1 MSLYR
6 PSMTFFQEWI
16 DRLGADEEV
25 HFHYQARRGNAPFF
39 NHGSYRDVQLVL
51 EVSGHTLMM
60 YSDGVPSIPE
70 GASVLQFP
78 SAGPGDSHP
87 LESIGYEKADG
98 FYLAIDPR
106 YIRFV
111 SYNENTE
118 RWDHVDPE
126 EFGPNPCQVLLDA
139 INAERFFRE
148 WTPPTLE
155 DIMQRTWLT
164 KREQQIA
171 MANRRVSDALS
182 HVASYEQRAEGA
194 RQELI
199 LARSVLSEWGHMTL
213 ENFMRSINRYREQLE
228 GIGNDIQVNDGI
240 VSIVIDTFQIQGVDL
255 GPYRIEFQLGAS
267 RIHVFAQGDSNISR
281 NGHCHPHVGSDG
293 RVCWGAHES
302 IYNASL
308 GNPFEALF
316 LTAGFLKTGYYA
328 QGAYCRLESW
338 AESNTYYCNYC
349 TVRHGNNA
357 GCPAECGE
365 CSSQVNWDIHQ
376 HCPRHFLC
384 FDVGDGGAVCSGCQE
399 EKDAAE
405 AKRLEEEKAKKK
417 KAKKSTKKKAKK
429 KTKKKVTK
437 KKVAKKASKR
447 QSRRSIPVPEAAE

>member
-1 MSLYR
+1 
-6 PSMTFFQEWI
+6 MTFFQEWI

-126 EFGPNPCQVLLDA
+126 EDGPNPCQVLLDA

-164 KREQQIA
+164 NLKTSCSGRGLP
-171 MANRRVSDALS
+171 S
-182 HVASYEQRAEGA
+182 ASS
-194 RQELI
+194 
-199 LARSVLSEWGHMTL
+199 RSLW
-213 ENFMRSINRYREQLE
+213 Q
-228 GIGNDIQVNDGI
+228 
-240 VSIVIDTFQIQGVDL
+240 
-255 GPYRIEFQLGAS
+255 
-267 RIHVFAQGDSNISR
+267 
-281 NGHCHPHVGSDG
+281 
-293 RVCWGAHES
+293 
-302 IYNASL
+302 
-308 GNPFEALF
+308 
-316 LTAGFLKTGYYA
+316 TAGSVMHCLMSPA
-328 QGAYCRLESW
+328 M
-338 AESNTYYCNYC
+338 SN
-349 TVRHGNNA
+349 G
-357 GCPAECGE
+357 
-365 CSSQVNWDIHQ
+365 Q
-376 HCPRHFLC
+376 
-384 FDVGDGGAVCSGCQE
+384 
-399 EKDAAE
+399 
-405 AKRLEEEKAKKK
+405 KAPGKN
-417 KAKKSTKKKAKK
+417 
-429 KTKKKVTK
+429 
-437 KKVAKKASKR
+437 
-447 QSRRSIPVPEAAE
+447 